1 MPKDDIKAE
10 KSDFHS
16 RVVRDEKMAPNTRG
30 LPAVK
35 IISA

>member
-1 MPKDDIKAE
+1 MPKDDIKAAG
-10 KSDFHS
+10 SDFYS
-16 RVVRDEKMAPNTRG
+16 RVVWDEKIAPNTRG